1 MRSFVGL
8 MLSRSITPL
17 HATALV
23 VGIII
28 GASIFVQPSVITGTV
43 PSLTAV
49 YAVWIASGILTLF
62 GALIAAELASAFPHA
77 GGVYVF
83 LREAFSPAI
92 AFLWGWAMFWTM
104 HTGIIAVIA
113 MVFARYVS
121 FFIPVGDVGLRVL
134 AVSAIVVLAAVNY
147 VGVRQGSI
155 VQTTLTI
162 FKVGAVVAMIAV
174 AFAIGPRHSAA
185 AQAVQTSAATS
196 ASAPPA
202 LTAGG
207 FALALVAGLFA
218 FGGWHMVTYA
228 AEETREPERT
238 IPRALVVGVLLVT
251 ACYVALNAAYFHVLP
266 ASVIVGSSRVAAD
279 AADAVLGRGGAAF
292 MSAIVAVSTFG
303 ALNGVILSG
312 PRAYLAMARDR
323 LLVAWAAAI
332 HPRFHTPHRAI
343 VLQGVWAIILVS
355 TGTYRA
361 LFTRV
366 VYTEWIFFAL
376 MAVGLMRLRR
386 RPGYAPAYRV
396 WGYPVV
402 PITFIVCSAYIV
414 VNQIVTDPA
423 ESRVGL
429 LLVGVG
435 WPVYLIWL
443 RKNRLARTLPPQ
455 APQHA
460 D

>member
-1 MRSFVGL
+1 

-28 GASIFVQPSVITGTV
+28 GASIFVQPSVITGAVPTV
-43 PSLTAV
+43 EGV
-49 YAVWIASGILTLF
+49 YAVWIVSGILTLF
-62 GALIAAELASAFPHA
+62 GALIAAELASAYPHA

-83 LREAFSPAI
+83 LREAFSPAV

-121 FFIPVGDVGLRVL
+121 FFIPVGDAGLRAL
-134 AVSAIVVLAAVNY
+134 ATGAVVALTAVNY
-147 VGVRQGSI
+147 AGVRQGSL

-162 FKVGAVVAMIAV
+162 LKVGAIAAIIAV
-174 AFAIGPRHSAA
+174 AFALGPRGGLGHPVLVG
-185 AQAVQTSAATS
+185 QA
-196 ASAPPA
+196 APPA
-202 LTAGG
+202 LGTP
-207 FALALVAGLFA
+207 FTFSQFPLAVVAGLFA

-228 AEETREPERT
+228 AEEVREPERT
-238 IPRALVVGVLLVT
+238 IPRALVIGVLIVT

-266 ASVIVGSSRVAAD
+266 AARIAASTRVAAD
-279 AADAVLGRGGAAF
+279 AADAVLGSGGAAF
-292 MSAIVAVSTFG
+292 LSAVVAVSTFG

-312 PRAYLAMARDR
+312 PRAYLAMARDG
-323 LLVAWAAAI
+323 LLVSWAAAI

-343 VLQGVWAIILVS
+343 LLQGAWAVVLVS

-376 MAVGLMRLRR
+376 MAWGLMRLRSR
-386 RPGYAPAYRV
+386 AGYAPAYRV
-396 WGYPVV
+396 WGYPAIPLV
-402 PITFIVCSAYIV
+402 FIVCSAYIV
-414 VNQIVTDPA
+414 INQIVADAANAMT
-423 ESRVGL
+423 GL
-429 LLVGVG
+429 AFVAAGL
-435 WPVYLIWL
+435 PVYLWFL
-443 RKNRLARTLPPQ
+443 RKPSLPTT
-455 APQHA
+455 QHA

>member
-1 MRSFVGL
+1 

-113 MVFARYVS
+113 MVFARYMS
-121 FFIPVGDVGLRVL
+121 FFIPVGDVGLRAL
-134 AVSAIVVLAAVNY
+134 AVSAIVVLTAVNY

-162 FKVGAVVAMIAV
+162 FKVGAVIAIIAV
-174 AFAIGPRHSAA
+174 AFTIGPRHAA
-185 AQAVQTSAATS
+185 ATQAVQAAATTS

-202 LTAGG
+202 LTVRV

-238 IPRALVVGVLLVT
+238 IPRALLVGVLLVT

-266 ASVIVGSSRVAAD
+266 ASVIAGSNRVAAD
-279 AADAVLGRGGAAF
+279 AADAVLGHGGAAF

-343 VLQGVWAIILVS
+343 ILQGVWAIILVS

-386 RPGYAPAYRV
+386 RPGYVPAYRV

-443 RKNRLARTLPPQ
+443 RKNHLARPHQPQ
-455 APQHA
+455 TPQHA

>member
-1 MRSFVGL
+1 

-28 GASIFVQPSVITGTV
+28 GASIFVQPSVITGAVPTV
-43 PSLTAV
+43 EGV
-49 YAVWIASGILTLF
+49 YAVWIVSGILTLF
-62 GALIAAELASAFPHA
+62 GALIAAELSSAYPHA

-83 LREAFSPAI
+83 LREAFSPALG
-92 AFLWGWAMFWTM
+92 FLWGWAMFWTM

-113 MVFARYVS
+113 MIFARYASYFV
-121 FFIPVGDVGLRVL
+121 PVGDVGLRVL
-134 AVSAIVVLAAVNY
+134 ASAAIIVLTAVNY
-147 VGVRQGSI
+147 IGVRQGSL

-162 FKVGAVVAMIAV
+162 LKVGAVIAIIAI
-174 AFAIGPRHSAA
+174 AFALGARDGLNPPTLATTMQSATPA
-185 AQAVQTSAATS
+185 ESFTFARFPLAV
-196 ASAPPA
+196 
-202 LTAGG
+202 
-207 FALALVAGLFA
+207 VAGLFA

-228 AEETREPERT
+228 AEETRDPERT
-238 IPRALVVGVLLVT
+238 IPRALVVGVLIVT
-251 ACYVALNAAYFHVLP
+251 ACYIALNAAYFHVLLP
-266 ASVIVGSSRVAAD
+266 AKIATSSRVAAD
-279 AADAVLGRGGAAF
+279 AADAVLGSGGAAF

-312 PRAYLAMARDR
+312 PRAYLAMARDG
-323 LLVAWAAAI
+323 LLLAWAAAI

-343 VLQGVWAIILVS
+343 VLQGAWAVVLVS

-376 MAVGLMRLRR
+376 MAWGLMRLRVR
-386 RPGYAPAYRV
+386 AGYTPAYRV

-402 PITFIVCSAYIV
+402 PIVFIVCSAYIV
-414 VNQIVTDPA
+414 INQIIVDA
-423 ESRVGL
+423 ANAAVGL
-429 LLVGVG
+429 ALVAAGLPIYLLV
-435 WPVYLIWL
+435 L
-443 RKNRLARTLPPQ
+443 RKPSLPT
-455 APQHA
+455 AQHA